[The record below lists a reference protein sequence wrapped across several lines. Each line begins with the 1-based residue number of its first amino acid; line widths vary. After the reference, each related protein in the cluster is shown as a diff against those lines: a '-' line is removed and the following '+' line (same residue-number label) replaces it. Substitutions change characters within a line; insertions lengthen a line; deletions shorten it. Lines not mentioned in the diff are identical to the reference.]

1 MDARREGEP
10 TPMKNPSMVERKSER
25 ELVVARSFNGAARIV
40 FEAGTTPEL
49 LKRLSLWLVEPQ
61 KFWHL

>member
-1 MDARREGEP
+1 
-10 TPMKNPSMVERKSER
+10 MKNPSMVERKSER

-40 FEAGTTPEL
+40 FEAWTTPEL